1 MQITTH
7 MKSRSNQLLASA
19 DQKEP
24 KVIKV
29 PKELCEYL
37 KSLNSVRISQSQG
50 KKEKAKGFK

>member
-1 MQITTH
+1 